1 MGVDW
6 SFVKDAIPLYEK
18 AALLTLKIA
27 FIGIILSIVIG
38 FICSLVLY
46 FKVKVLDKIVQA
58 YIELSR
64 NTPLLIQVFFLYF
77 GLPKVGVKMTE
88 TTCAVIGLAFLGGSY
103 MAEAFRSGLEAVS
116 KSQIEGGISIG
127 LSKTQLYQ

>member
-103 MAEAFRSGLEAVS
+103 IAEAFRSGLEAVS